1 MVYHWL
7 WGWFSLRPLSH
18 CEPELWMRSQGPNPG
33 SSSSSTCYSAGLH
46 FLGSLSSFSDLT
58 HTLTFA
64 WIIPPPVSAYLYLLP
79 SFLFGERLLVHIPG
93 QLQWLGFNASSSR
106 KPSLISSF
114 PAPEL
119 KVISYLHSPNGFLIK
134 PSADGKGQQS
144 EHFPQC
150 SLLITYTR
158 LSRQYCG

>member
-7 WGWFSLRPLSH
+7 WGWSSLRPLSH

-33 SSSSSTCYSAGLH
+33 SSSSSTCYSPGLH
-46 FLGSLSSFSDLT
+46 FLGSLSSLSDFT
-58 HTLTFA
+58 HTLTSA
-64 WIIPPPVSAYLYLLP
+64 WIIPPPVSAYLYLLS

-119 KVISYLHSPNGFLIK
+119 KVISYLHSPNGFLSNLLLMVRGSNLSTSH
-134 PSADGKGQQS
+134 SA
-144 EHFPQC
+144 H
-150 SLLITYTR
+150 Y
-158 LSRQYCG
+158 